1 MNSTNQIS
9 PLNDTYALFESHI
22 REGFK
27 LLKIKPLSME
37 TGIRR
42 YHLPTFPDPSE
53 DLELTIEFPGATC
66 IIGFGQSEIHKDLF
80 YSKVEFNRQ
89 GQQTLSLKDY
99 LAERDDQRKASLRFR
114 DTEYTLEQGISRI
127 VEVLVA
133 IFNNE
138 LYHLLA
144 GLTWITAPFDW
155 EGYK

>member
-1 MNSTNQIS
+1 MNSINQTTPI
-9 PLNDTYALFESHI
+9 NDTYTLFESHI

-27 LLKIKPLSME
+27 RLKIKPLSIE

-42 YHLPTFPDPSE
+42 YHLPTFPNPSE
-53 DLELTIEFPGATC
+53 DLELTVAFPGATC
-66 IIGFGQSEIHKDLF
+66 IIDFGQSEIHTDIF

-89 GQQTLSLKDY
+89 GQPTLSLKDY
-99 LAERDDQRKASLRFR
+99 LAERNDQRKVSLRFK
-114 DTEYTLEQGISRI
+114 DTDFTLEEGITRI

-133 IFNNE
+133 LFNDE
-138 LYHLLA
+138 LHPLLA